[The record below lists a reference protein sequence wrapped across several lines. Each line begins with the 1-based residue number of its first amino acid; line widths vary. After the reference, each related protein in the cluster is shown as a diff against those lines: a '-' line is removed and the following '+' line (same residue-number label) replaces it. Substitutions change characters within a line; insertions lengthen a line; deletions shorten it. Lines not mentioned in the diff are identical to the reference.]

1 MFPQNIQQY
10 LNDEDLI
17 YENNQIPF
25 NGTALLFD
33 FKKNEFV
40 TENGRIVTVTGR
52 KAVEC
57 WLEKLIRTEKFY
69 FRVYEKSDE
78 DDVEDYA
85 VTIMSLLGRV
95 YPPGFIEAELEREIR
110 EAAIKNPYID
120 DLVEWSFER
129 EGSRLVIN
137 FTVLI
142 NDGTS
147 FEMEVDL

>member
-1 MFPQNIQQY
+1 MFPQNIQRY
-10 LNDEDLI
+10 LNNEETV
-17 YENNQIPF
+17 YENNEIPF

-40 TENGRIVTVTGR
+40 MENGRIIVTTGR

-69 FRVYEKSDE
+69 FKVYENNNP
-78 DDVEDYA
+78 DDVVGYA
-85 VTIMSLLGRV
+85 VSIMSLLGGV

-110 EAAIKNPYID
+110 EAAVRNPYID
-120 DLVEWSFER
+120 DLISWSFER
-129 EGSRLVIN
+129 EGSMLTIN

-142 NDGTS
+142 NNGES
-147 FEMEVDL
+147 FEMEVNL